1 MGERSDSINRRDFL
15 KGAAYAG
22 LAATVGLPLDFAWA
36 DDETT
41 EAVKV
46 VLIRDQHVIDTD
58 GNISAEIM
66 QNMIDRAV
74 AALYDVEE
82 PAEAWQQI
90 VKPDDIVGIKSN
102 EWGPLPTPP
111 QLEQA
116 IKARVLEAGVAED
129 KISID
134 DRGIRSDDV
143 FLNAT
148 ALINARPLRT
158 HHWAGIGGC
167 LKNMIMFTPAPWD
180 YHDDSCADMATF
192 WSLPAIK
199 GKVRLNVLVVLTPLF
214 HGIGAHH
221 FDATYTWGYHGLLV
235 SLDPVAVDAVGLHL
249 LKAKRLEYFGQEKR
263 FTPPPH
269 HVAYA
274 DIRHHLGVSDL
285 SKINLIKL
293 GWDEGVLI

>member
-1 MGERSDSINRRDFL
+1 MGERKDSINRRDFL

-22 LAATVGLPLDFAWA
+22 LAATVGLPLDFVWA
-36 DDETT
+36 DDTAG
-41 EAVKV
+41 AVKV
-46 VLIRDQHVIDTD
+46 VLIRDQHVIDAD

-66 QNMIDRAV
+66 QSMIDQAV
-74 AALYDVEE
+74 AALYDTENH
-82 PAEAWQQI
+82 ADAWKQI

-102 EWGPLPTPP
+102 EWGPLPTPS

-116 IKARVLEAGVAED
+116 IKTRVMEVGVAED
-129 KISID
+129 KLSIK
-134 DRGIRSDDV
+134 DRGVLSDNV
-143 FLNAT
+143 FQNAT

-167 LKNMIMFTPAPWD
+167 LKNPIMFTMEPSA

-192 WSLPAIK
+192 WSLPILK
-199 GKVRLNVLVVLTPLF
+199 DKVRLNVLVVLTPLF
-214 HGIGAHH
+214 HGTGAHH
-221 FDATYTWGYHGLLV
+221 FDETYTWGYNGLLV
-235 SLDPVAVDAVGLHL
+235 SQDPVAIDAVGLHL
-249 LKAKRLEYFGQEKR
+249 LNAKRLEYFGEEKPI
-263 FTPPPH
+263 TPPPH

-285 SKINLIKL
+285 SKINLVKL